1 MVSHLPDYSLYL
13 FKPWV
18 QWCLMWCHMVF
29 LIAIPWV
36 FCTYGLFLVLFELL
50 LFLNKGFS
58 FAAKTCLSVRG
69 GCSTW
74 STHRADQWRCL
85 LNALARG
92 YRFAL
97 VLVDGRNIPKQCQ
110 CTPFLHRVWHR
121 CNFRSS
127 PKSVSWKRHWLIRVC
142 QCLFHVACWSCL
154 TH

>member
-1 MVSHLPDYSLYL
+1 
-13 FKPWV
+13 
-18 QWCLMWCHMVF
+18 MWCHMVF

-36 FCTYGLFLVLFELL
+36 FCTYGLFLLLFELL

-92 YRFAL
+92 YRFA
-97 VLVDGRNIPKQCQ
+97 ISQ
-110 CTPFLHRVWHR
+110 
-121 CNFRSS
+121 SS
-127 PKSVSWKRHWLIRVC
+127 ASAHHFCIGCGTGAISGHLPSLYLERDTDRLGSVSVSFTW
-142 QCLFHVACWSCL
+142 HVGHVSHTRNTDKQITFGPVSITCTVNPGHRYEPS
-154 TH
+154 